1 MIEDR
6 HLEAQKAYLAAS
18 QSAPRDAHV
27 LVNLARAYKVT
38 NDIKQAKAAFVKAQ
52 SIDPAIKD
60 EYRALG
66 LELLNA
72 L

>member
-1 MIEDR
+1 
-6 HLEAQKAYLAAS
+6 L
-18 QSAPRDAHV
+18 
-27 LVNLARAYKVT
+27 NLARAYKAT
-38 NDIKQAKAAFVKAQ
+38 NDTKQAKAAFIKAQ